1 MAERDE
7 IGANEPPL
15 GVRSGPGAAPAEL
28 RSAAEQAGP
37 ASWADRVPATGMPG
51 EANEPRRAEGVV
63 RKAADKASELAHG
76 AGEQVQEAVN
86 RKKDQA
92 ADRLASIANAV
103 REAAR
108 SLQQQ
113 DPGGLARHADTA
125 ARQIE
130 RASGYLRERDLRGLA
145 RETEELARRRPEL
158 FLAGSVLAGLALARL
173 LKSSA
178 RRPHDVVPQASS
190 EYAGSDDVSAEVGGA
205 RYESAAYVAPE
216 GGMGEI

>member
-7 IGANEPPL
+7 IGANEPL
-15 GVRSGPGAAPAEL
+15 GVRSGPGGAPAEL

-51 EANEPRRAEGVV
+51 EGSETRRAEGVA

-92 ADRLASIANAV
+92 ADRLASIAGAV

-113 DPGGLARHADTA
+113 DPGGLARHADAA

-145 RETEELARRRPEL
+145 RETEDLARRRPEL
-158 FLAGSVLAGLALARL
+158 FLAGSVLVGLALARL

-178 RRPHDVVPQASS
+178 RRPHDDEFPQSG
-190 EYAGSDDVSAEVGGA
+190 YAGSDDVSSERGA
-205 RYESAAYVAPE
+205 AVYESAGYVSPE
-216 GGMGEI
+216 GGMGEY

>member
-1 MAERDE
+1 M
-7 IGANEPPL
+7 G
-15 GVRSGPGAAPAEL
+15 
-28 RSAAEQAGP
+28 
-37 ASWADRVPATGMPG
+37 
-51 EANEPRRAEGVV
+51 NEPRRADGVA
-63 RKAADKASELAHG
+63 RKAADTASELAHG

-92 ADRLASIANAV
+92 ADRLAAVANAV

-178 RRPHDVVPQASS
+178 RRPHDQDADTGSGYVPAEAGAPRYDAS
-190 EYAGSDDVSAEVGGA
+190 
-205 RYESAAYVAPE
+205 AYVSPE